1 MHEDDRKD
9 HPRPTQN
16 HRMNTTIAAIQ
27 GILGVTQDGIWGPKS
42 QAALDALIHGDTGG
56 WHTVK
61 ASSFADPAD
70 VRAFKRCKSNG
81 GTDQECFKVGDN
93 AIGAWG
99 DDTSEGSGP
108 SVALPP
114 EDWEE
119 FGKTGAHFK
128 KVQVRYGDKTVVA
141 ELKDTMPH
149 KANIRNGAGIDMN
162 PDTCRALGL
171 EPPVLTKV
179 SWRWT

>member
-1 MHEDDRKD
+1 MSKIGD
-9 HPRPTQN
+9 
-16 HRMNTTIAAIQ
+16 IQ
-27 GILGVTQDGIWGPKS
+27 TILGVVADGVWGPKS
-42 QAALDALIHGDTGG
+42 QAALDALIHPASSDG
-56 WHTVK
+56 WHDVK

-70 VRAFKRCKSNG
+70 VRAYNKCKLNG
-81 GTDQECFKVGDN
+81 GTDNQCFKVGDN
-93 AIGAWG
+93 GVGVW
-99 DDTSEGSGP
+99 DDSTVEGTGP

-114 EDWEE
+114 EDWEP
-119 FGKTGAHFK
+119 FGKVTARFK

-141 ELKDTMPH
+141 LLKDTMPH
-149 KANIRNGAGIDMN
+149 KANIKNGAGIDMN

>member
-1 MHEDDRKD
+1 
-9 HPRPTQN
+9 
-16 HRMNTTIAAIQ
+16 MNEKIKAIQ
-27 GILGVTQDGIWGPKS
+27 GIIGTTPDGVWGPKS
-42 QAALDALIHGDTGG
+42 QAAFDGLINNNPDSSG
-56 WHTVK
+56 WHDVK

-70 VRAFKRCKSNG
+70 VRAFKKCKANG
-81 GTDQECFKVGDN
+81 GSDQQCFKVGDN
-93 AIGAWG
+93 AVGAWG
-99 DDTSEGSGP
+99 DSTEEGTGP

-114 EDWEE
+114 EDWKP
-119 FGKTGAHFK
+119 FPNPRWK

-149 KANIRNGAGIDMN
+149 KANITNGAGIDMN

-171 EPPVLTKV
+171 EPPVMTKV

>member
-1 MHEDDRKD
+1 MSQEQIKSIQ
-9 HPRPTQN
+9 TIIG
-16 HRMNTTIAAIQ
+16 TTP
-27 GILGVTQDGIWGPKS
+27 DGIWGPKS
-42 QAALDALIHGDTGG
+42 ALALEAVVHPSTGG
-56 WHTVK
+56 WYEVK
-61 ASSFADPAD
+61 GSSFADPAD
-70 VRAFKRCKSNG
+70 VRAFKRCKERG
-81 GTDQECFKVGDN
+81 GTDQECFKLGDN
-93 AIGAWG
+93 ARGAWG
-99 DDTSEGSGP
+99 DDTSEGTGP

-114 EDWEE
+114 EDWSQ
-119 FGKTGAHFK
+119 FGAAPRLK
-128 KVQVRYGDKTVVA
+128 KVQVRYGEKTVVA